1 MNSETKLFIDSI
13 SNNLDKLIEA
23 AENHKEEKFNILYVM
38 NLKFTKQFI
47 LEYAK
52 LNGYEG

>member
-13 SNNLDKLIEA
+13 SNNLDKLIKA